1 MESHVVKT
9 DAVYKRLWFLWGY
22 WRLFLRFSWILA
34 IFLQFVRFCC
44 MKVPNAWTKFFVVIC
59 NTFQHFLLGIKYF
72 LTLLN
77 PLFPR
82 VPVLTVVKYRV
93 KNASWP
99 GAAGSCQ
106 SRPGSVFS
114 RLWVWSIVPLTRRWS
129 KLFLSGKRISFSH
142 AYSKNTYPKIKNFRV
157 HNATTLPLS
166 EKVGQNIRAD
176 LHWKSG
182 QRDGEFMESSASP
195 S

>member
-44 MKVPNAWTKFFVVIC
+44 MKDPNAWIKFFVAIC
-59 NTFQHFLLGIKYF
+59 SAFQHFPLGIKYF

-82 VPVLTVVKYRV
+82 VPVLTVVKYGV

-99 GAAGSCQ
+99 GAAGVCR
-106 SRPGSVFS
+106 SRPGSVFFVDLGLGYCTS
-114 RLWVWSIVPLTRRWS
+114 SVAVRQVFSARQAYQFFTRLF
-129 KLFLSGKRISFSH
+129 K
-142 AYSKNTYPKIKNFRV
+142 
-157 HNATTLPLS
+157 
-166 EKVGQNIRAD
+166 E
-176 LHWKSG
+176 
-182 QRDGEFMESSASP
+182 
-195 S
+195 

>member
-44 MKVPNAWTKFFVVIC
+44 MKVPNAWIKFFVAIC
-59 NTFQHFLLGIKYF
+59 SAFQHFPLGIKYF

-82 VPVLTVVKYRV
+82 VPVLTVVKYGV

-99 GAAGSCQ
+99 GAAVSAGPGAEAFFRERSYSISSNCWAVSMAARLSRILGSSYDFLRHIQ
-106 SRPGSVFS
+106 QEQWIFPLDSRPAAPRAHAETNSS
-114 RLWVWSIVPLTRRWS
+114 PPSWRRIVSLRWIARMRC
-129 KLFLSGKRISFSH
+129 LR
-142 AYSKNTYPKIKNFRV
+142 
-157 HNATTLPLS
+157 
-166 EKVGQNIRAD
+166 
-176 LHWKSG
+176 
-182 QRDGEFMESSASP
+182 
-195 S
+195 

>member
-44 MKVPNAWTKFFVVIC
+44 MKVPNAWTNFFVVIC
-59 NTFQHFLLGIKYF
+59 SAFRHFPLGIEYF

-82 VPVLTVVKYRV
+82 VPVLTVVKYGV

-99 GAAGSCQ
+99 GAAGVCRP
-106 SRPGSVFS
+106 RPGSVFS
-114 RLWVWSIVPLTRRWS
+114 FQVVCIVTLGKQLCKWFLVRPQLKSCAAINKKLKKTFCMISI
-129 KLFLSGKRISFSH
+129 LFLRFS
-142 AYSKNTYPKIKNFRV
+142 
-157 HNATTLPLS
+157 L
-166 EKVGQNIRAD
+166 
-176 LHWKSG
+176 
-182 QRDGEFMESSASP
+182 
-195 S
+195 

>member
-44 MKVPNAWTKFFVVIC
+44 MKVPNAWIKFFVAIC
-59 NTFQHFLLGIKYF
+59 SAFQHFPLGIKCF

-82 VPVLTVVKYRV
+82 VPVLTVVKYGV

-99 GAAGSCQ
+99 GAASVCQ
-106 SRPGSVFS
+106 PRPGSVFS
-114 RLWVWSIVPLTRRWS
+114 RLWVLGIVPLPQRLS
-129 KLFLSGKRISFSH
+129 KSFINSERISFSH
-142 AYSKNTYPKIKNFRV
+142 AYSKNKSLQPAVYLFSSHWMPAAVRSIPWAKWFPGFSWNTV
-157 HNATTLPLS
+157 SMPLF
-166 EKVGQNIRAD
+166 
-176 LHWKSG
+176 W
-182 QRDGEFMESSASP
+182 
-195 S
+195 